1 MIPELKICGL
11 TRPEEAQM
19 LNRAG
24 ADYAG
29 FVFFPKSRRNVSFA
43 QAAEIRKKLNQG
55 IKAVAV
61 CVSPGEGLLEQIE
74 EAGFDIIQIH
84 GKLKPEMLEQ
94 ASLPIWRACNL
105 EQPEELKNLEQHENI
120 TGYVV
125 DAKTAGSGRTF
136 DWEKS
141 RKALQAARKNCFQE
155 KKFILAG
162 GLNLENVTEGIA
174 LFAPDAV
181 DVSSGVEGTEG
192 KEETLIQEFA
202 GKVKHYE

>member
-1 MIPELKICGL
+1 MTPEMKICGL

-29 FVFFPKSRRNVSFA
+29 FVFFPKSRRNVSFV
-43 QAAEIRKKLNQG
+43 QASEIRKKLNQD

-61 CVSPGEGLLEQIE
+61 CVSPRKELLEQIE
-74 EAGFDIIQIH
+74 KAGFDMIQIH
-84 GKLKPEMLEQ
+84 GELKPEILEQ

-105 EQPEELKNLEQHENI
+105 EQPEELKNIEQHEKI

-141 RKALQAARKNCFQE
+141 REALQAARENRFQG

-162 GLNLENVTEGIA
+162 GLNPENVAEGIT
-174 LFAPDAV
+174 LFAPDVV

-192 KEETLIQEFA
+192 KEETLVQIFA
-202 GKVKHYE
+202 GRVKHYE

>member
-1 MIPELKICGL
+1 MTPEMKICGL

-43 QAAEIRKKLNQG
+43 QASEIRKKLNQD

-61 CVSPGEGLLEQIE
+61 CVSPRKELLEQIE
-74 EAGFDIIQIH
+74 KAGFDMIQIH
-84 GKLKPEMLEQ
+84 GELKPEILEQ

-105 EQPEELKNLEQHENI
+105 EQPEELKNIEQHEKI

-141 RKALQAARKNCFQE
+141 REALQAARENCFQG

-162 GLNLENVTEGIA
+162 GLNPENVAEGIT
-174 LFAPDAV
+174 LFAPDVV
-181 DVSSGVEGTEG
+181 DVSSGVEGAEG
-192 KEETLIQEFA
+192 KEEILVQIFA
-202 GKVKHYE
+202 GRVKHYE